1 MIVCLANSTRGIIG
15 IFFRREILSF
25 LDVFLAPK
33 TDCVIYNI
41 ILACGKTI

>member
-15 IFFRREILSF
+15 IFFCCSEILSF

-33 TDCVIYNI
+33 TDWCY
-41 ILACGKTI
+41 L